1 MIPMSETPWWAFE
14 VIQEGGLMVE
24 MNIFTVRLGMPG
36 IRWSKRQ
43 SMLRSRTSL
52 TAVVSEQSSGKCR
65 MKDKIALCW
74 SSGKD
79 IAYAL
84 HVLRRE
90 GRYEVVLLLTTM
102 TEGYDRVSMHG
113 VRPELVLAQAAA
125 AGLPLRIVWIP
136 QQADNAIYEARM
148 AEALAEFKSAGVG
161 SIAFG
166 DLFLEDLKKYREDK
180 LAAAGMTAVFPI
192 WKRDTRE
199 LARRMVAEG
208 FRVVLTCVD
217 TQKLDARF
225 AGREYDLDLLA
236 DLPAGV
242 DPCGENGEFHSFCCA
257 GPIFSHPLDIR
268 RGEVVLRDGRFNFCD
283 VLAKEAWGVRR
294 SA

>member
-1 MIPMSETPWWAFE
+1 
-14 VIQEGGLMVE
+14 
-24 MNIFTVRLGMPG
+24 
-36 IRWSKRQ
+36 
-43 SMLRSRTSL
+43 
-52 TAVVSEQSSGKCR
+52 

-79 IAYAL
+79 SAYAL

-90 GRYEVVLLLTTM
+90 GRYEVVSLLTTM

-113 VRPELVLAQAAA
+113 VRRELVLAQAAA

-199 LARRMVAEG
+199 LARQMVAEG
-208 FRVVLTCVD
+208 FRAVLTCVD

>member
-1 MIPMSETPWWAFE
+1 VKEQALKT
-14 VIQEGGLMVE
+14 
-24 MNIFTVRLGMPG
+24 
-36 IRWSKRQ
+36 K
-43 SMLRSRTSL
+43 
-52 TAVVSEQSSGKCR
+52 VV
-65 MKDKIALCW
+65 LCW
-74 SSGKD
+74 STGKD
-79 IAYAL
+79 SAYAL

-90 GRYEVVLLLTTM
+90 GRYEVAGLLTTM

-113 VRPELVLAQAAA
+113 VRRELVLAQAAA

-136 QQADNAIYEARM
+136 QNADNAVYEARM

-161 SIAFG
+161 GIAFG

-180 LAAAGMTAVFPI
+180 LASAGLAAIFPI

-199 LARRMVAEG
+199 LSRQMVADG
-208 FRVVLTCVD
+208 FRAVLTCVD

-242 DPCGENGEFHSFCCA
+242 DPCGENGEFHSFCYA
-257 GPIFSHPLDIR
+257 GPIFEQPLAIR
-268 RGEVVLRDGRFNFCD
+268 RGEIVLRDGRFNFCD
-283 VLAKEAWGVRR
+283 VLGNP
-294 SA
+294 

>member
-1 MIPMSETPWWAFE
+1 MI
-14 VIQEGGLMVE
+14 
-24 MNIFTVRLGMPG
+24 
-36 IRWSKRQ
+36 
-43 SMLRSRTSL
+43 
-52 TAVVSEQSSGKCR
+52 VSEQLSGKCR

-79 IAYAL
+79 SAYAL
-84 HVLRRE
+84 HVLQRE
-90 GRYEVVLLLTTM
+90 GRYEVVSLLTTM

-113 VRPELVLAQAAA
+113 VRRELVLAQAAA

-148 AEALAEFKSAGVG
+148 TEALAEFKSAGVG

-180 LAAAGMTAVFPI
+180 LAAVGMTAVFPI
-192 WKRDTRE
+192 WNRDTRE
-199 LARRMVAEG
+199 LARQMVAEG
-208 FRVVLTCVD
+208 FLAVLTCVD

-225 AGREYDLDLLA
+225 AGRKYDLDLLA
-236 DLPAGV
+236 NLPAGV

-268 RGEVVLRDGRFNFCD
+268 RGEIVLRDGRFNFCD
-283 VLAKEAWGVRR
+283 VLAKEAGVNP
-294 SA
+294 